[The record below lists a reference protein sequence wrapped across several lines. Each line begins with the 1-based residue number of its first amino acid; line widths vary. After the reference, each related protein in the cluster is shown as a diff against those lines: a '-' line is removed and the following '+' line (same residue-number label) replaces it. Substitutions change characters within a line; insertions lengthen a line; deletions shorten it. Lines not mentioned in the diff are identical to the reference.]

1 MHRGLFVTGTDTG
14 VGKTV
19 VSAALMHRYRPAVSL
34 RYWKPIQTGIEQ
46 DDDTADV
53 ERLGCCGADE
63 IRRSGIRL
71 PHPVSPHLAAR
82 LHGTTIAVAPLI
94 ESMIGQSHVLSARP
108 STCSGRAVDGPDPM
122 YEGTVRWIVEGA
134 GGVLVP
140 INETETMADLMSAL
154 GLPVL
159 VVART
164 ALGTINHTL
173 LTLEALRRRTLH
185 VAGIVMVGDRNAE
198 NRGAVERYG
207 DARVLGEMPHFSPLD
222 PAELAAWSA
231 TELDREGRLLEW
243 LQ

>member
-19 VSAALMHRYRPAVSL
+19 VSAALMHRYRPAMSL

-53 ERLGCCGADE
+53 ERLGRCSADE
-63 IRRSGIRL
+63 IRRTGIRL

-94 ESMIGQSHVLSARP
+94 ESMVGQNVLSARP
-108 STCSGRAVDGPDPM
+108 STGSGRALEGPDPT
-122 YEGTVRWIVEGA
+122 YDGTVRWIVEGA

-140 INETETMADLMSAL
+140 INETEMMADLMSAL

-173 LTLEALRRRTLH
+173 LTLEALRQRTLR
-185 VAGIVMVGDRNAE
+185 VAGVVMVGDRNAE
-198 NRGAVERYG
+198 SRGAVEGYG
-207 DARVLGEMPHFSPLD
+207 NVRVLGEMPHFSPLD
-222 PAELAAWSA
+222 PAELAAWA
-231 TELDREGRLLEW
+231 VAELDRDGRLLEW